1 MRVPCNFLQIPRI
14 HAVSRRPHHGPLQ
27 GPNHPRLAGTP
38 ESQRHPVFPRIRQL
52 LSSFFSDTLKSRF
65 CLCVLPARVPLGTSP
80 MSAVQPLKHLKRL
93 SPQLRSLPIGF
104 GTLKLQ
110 SRLTLP
116 TMHSPLFFQLQHQM
130 ANCTLL
136 CSTPGPFHSGT
147 QL

>member
-1 MRVPCNFLQIPRI
+1 MRVPCHFLRIPRI

-27 GPNHPRLAGTP
+27 SPNYPRLAGTP

-52 LSSFFSDTLKSRF
+52 LLFVFSFSDTLKSPFR
-65 CLCVLPARVPLGTSP
+65 LCVLPTRVPLGTSP

-116 TMHSPLFFQLQHQM
+116 TM
-130 ANCTLL
+130 
-136 CSTPGPFHSGT
+136 
-147 QL
+147 